1 MMRFT
6 AILLKEFRILLR
18 SGRAYWILMA
28 LLTLAGGAFYL
39 MWQAAAGGSTL
50 SDRSQLGVA
59 AFQVMSTVQLC
70 VFGLIAMIMTT
81 TSLTIERENRTMDL
95 LRCTGLSAWN
105 VLLGK
110 WASCL
115 GFQVVLALC
124 LLPIMGLVFQ
134 LGGVGLGQYLMAA
147 AFLVVTV
154 LTYGMLGLAVS
165 ANVRKSSKA
174 LSTGI
179 TLLLWFNLAM
189 PALLTVLDLA
199 FYRLR
204 ASPVRAIE
212 MGTFCFSPLIT
223 WVMYLEGGGI
233 RGPAPW
239 TGASLVAL
247 HFCFQAVLFVLSA
260 SMAWCGLAVR
270 EVEASSNIGQ
280 PVSTSKERWRRR
292 LRWPFY
298 LIDPLRKPQEI
309 RDGQNPVWVKEKRVS
324 GMAKAETVARMAC
337 YGSLFS
343 LLLFFAAFEDD
354 AGDTMRTLAQG
365 AMGFMLFFG
374 PALTASCISRERE
387 ENTMDLLATSLMRP
401 SRIVWGKMRA
411 CLRLYLS
418 MALGIMV
425 LPLVIRAIFWQ
436 DRLSIV
442 LQFLH
447 VVPFLLAF
455 SALFAAVGVYF
466 SACCRKNATA
476 IVLTYITII
485 LMLLS
490 PLVLLL
496 AQEGLFAQARWAG
509 HAFGLWTI
517 RAAVCPLICP
527 FYYFY
532 MGEDSLGHFA
542 HIFQDWNSVPVVA
555 LHTCLVLALAGFVFR
570 QARARFAKRS

>member
-39 MWQAAAGGSTL
+39 MWQEAAGGSTL
-50 SDRSQLGVA
+50 SDRSRLGVE

-70 VFGLIAMIMTT
+70 VFGLIAMIMTA

-105 VLLGK
+105 LLLGK
-110 WASCL
+110 WVSCL

-154 LTYGMLGLAVS
+154 LTYGMLGLALS
-165 ANVRKSSKA
+165 ANIRRSSKA
-174 LSTGI
+174 LPTGI
-179 TLLLWFNLAM
+179 ALLLWLNLAM
-189 PALLTVLDLA
+189 PAVITLLGVA
-199 FYRLR
+199 LR
-204 ASPVRAIE
+204 GSLQPLFER
-212 MGTFCFSPLIT
+212 GYCSSLLIT
-223 WVMYLEGGGI
+223 WVMFMEGRAG
-233 RGPAPW
+233 RGPTGW
-239 TGASLVAL
+239 SGASLVAL

-260 SMAWCGLAVR
+260 SMAWYGLAVR

-298 LIDPLRKPQEI
+298 LIDPLRKAQEI

-324 GMAKAETVARMAC
+324 GMAKAETVTRMAC

-343 LLLFFAAFEDD
+343 LMFLFSAFDNIED
-354 AGDTMRTLAQG
+354 AVRILAQG

-401 SRIVWGKMRA
+401 SRIVWGKTRA

-466 SACCRKNATA
+466 SARCRKNATA
-476 IVLTYITII
+476 IILTYITIA
-485 LMLLS
+485 LMLVS
-490 PLVLLL
+490 PLLLWAFREGFLEQVLGWN
-496 AQEGLFAQARWAG
+496 QSGLGAVG
-509 HAFGLWTI
+509 
-517 RAAVCPLICP
+517 AAICPLICP

-532 MGEDSLGHFA
+532 MEDDSFG
-542 HIFQDWNSVPVVA
+542 HIFHDWNSFSMVA
-555 LHTCLVLALAGFVFR
+555 LHTSLVLALAGVLFR
-570 QARARFAKRS
+570 QASAQFAKRS

>member
-39 MWQAAAGGSTL
+39 MWQEAAGGSTL
-50 SDRSQLGVA
+50 SDRSRLGVE

-70 VFGLIAMIMTT
+70 VFGLIAMIMTA
-81 TSLTIERENRTMDL
+81 TSLTVERENRTMDL
-95 LRCTGLSAWN
+95 LRCTGLSPWN

-110 WASCL
+110 WVSCL

-147 AFLVVTV
+147 AFLVVAV

-165 ANVRKSSKA
+165 ANVRRSSKA
-174 LSTGI
+174 LFTGI
-179 TLLLWFNLAM
+179 WLLLLINLAL
-189 PALLTVLDLA
+189 PALLTILSLA
-199 FYRLR
+199 LYRF
-204 ASPVRAIE
+204 RAIPFSAIQI
-212 MGTFCFSPLIT
+212 GSACFSPVIT
-223 WVMYLEGGGI
+223 WVIFMQGGTGGG
-233 RGPAPW
+233 PAFW
-239 TGASLVAL
+239 GGASLVAL

-270 EVEASSNIGQ
+270 EVEASSNAGSPI
-280 PVSTSKERWRRR
+280 STSKERWRRR

-309 RDGQNPVWVKEKRVS
+309 KDGQNPVWVKEKRVS
-324 GMAKAETVARMAC
+324 GMAKAETVTRMAC

-343 LLLFFAAFEDD
+343 LFFVGAAFQDIED
-354 AGDTMRTLAQG
+354 TVRIVAQG

-401 SRIVWGKMRA
+401 SRVVWGKMRA

-425 LPLVIRAIFWQ
+425 LPLVIRGIFWQ
-436 DRLSIV
+436 DRLGIV
-442 LQFLH
+442 LQSLH

-455 SALFAAVGVYF
+455 SALFASVGVYF
-466 SACCRKNATA
+466 SARCRKNATA
-476 IVLTYITII
+476 IILTYITII

-532 MGEDSLGHFA
+532 MEDDSFG
-542 HIFQDWNSVPVVA
+542 HIFHDWNSFSTVA
-555 LHTCLVLALAGFVFR
+555 LHTSLVLALAGFLFR
-570 QARARFAKRS
+570 QASAQFAKRS

>member
-1 MMRFT
+1 MLRFT

-39 MWQAAAGGSTL
+39 MWQEAGGSTL
-50 SDRSQLGVA
+50 SGRSQLGVE
-59 AFQVMSTVQLC
+59 AFRLMSILQLC
-70 VFGLIAMIMTT
+70 AFSLIAMIMTA

-105 VLLGK
+105 LLLGK
-110 WASCL
+110 WVSCL

-147 AFLVVTV
+147 AFVVAAI

-174 LSTGI
+174 LFTGI
-179 TLLLWFNLAM
+179 WMLLLINLAL
-189 PALLTVLDLA
+189 PALLIISLHFALYG
-199 FYRLR
+199 FR
-204 ASPVRAIE
+204 ASPSLAIQI
-212 MGTFCFSPLIT
+212 GSSCLSPLIT
-223 WVMYLEGGGI
+223 WVIVIVMEGGI
-233 RGPAPW
+233 SRGAAGW
-239 TGASLVAL
+239 GGAYLVAL

-260 SMAWCGLAVR
+260 FMAWYGLAVR
-270 EVEASSNIGQ
+270 EVEASSNIGK

-298 LIDPLRKPQEI
+298 LIDPLRKPQDI

-324 GMAKAETVARMAC
+324 GMAKAETVARIAC

-401 SRIVWGKMRA
+401 SRVVWGKMRA

-442 LQFLH
+442 LQSLH

-466 SACCRKNATA
+466 SARCRKNATA
-476 IVLTYITII
+476 IILTYITII

-532 MGEDSLGHFA
+532 MEYGGFG
-542 HIFQDWNSVPVVA
+542 HIFHDWNSVPVVA
-555 LHTCLVLALAGFVFR
+555 LHTCLVLGLAGFLFR
-570 QARARFAKRS
+570 QASAQFAKRL

>member
-39 MWQAAAGGSTL
+39 MWQEAAGGSTL
-50 SDRSQLGVA
+50 SDRSRLGVE

-70 VFGLIAMIMTT
+70 VFGLIAMIMTA
-81 TSLTIERENRTMDL
+81 TSLTVERENRTMDL
-95 LRCTGLSAWN
+95 LRCTGLSPWN
-105 VLLGK
+105 LLLGK
-110 WASCL
+110 WVSCL

-165 ANVRKSSKA
+165 ANIRKSSKA
-174 LSTGI
+174 LFQGI
-179 TLLLWFNLAM
+179 WLLLLINLALPTLLGILGFALYRFRAV
-189 PALLTVLDLA
+189 PA
-199 FYRLR
+199 
-204 ASPVRAIE
+204 RAIE
-212 MGTFCFSPLIT
+212 MGIFCFSPVIT
-223 WVMYLEGGGI
+223 WVMFMEGGIGG
-233 RGPAPW
+233 GPAGGG
-239 TGASLVAL
+239 GASLVAL

-309 RDGQNPVWVKEKRVS
+309 RDGQNPVWVKEKRVN
-324 GMAKAETVARMAC
+324 GMAKAETVTRMAC

-343 LLLFFAAFEDD
+343 LFFVAAAFQDVED
-354 AGDTMRTLAQG
+354 TVRILAQG

-401 SRIVWGKMRA
+401 SRVVWGKMRA

-418 MALGIMV
+418 MALGIMA
-425 LPLVIRAIFWQ
+425 LPLVIRGIFWQ

-466 SACCRKNATA
+466 SARCGKNATA

-496 AQEGLFAQARWAG
+496 AQEGLFAQVLGWTRIWLVDDPG
-509 HAFGLWTI
+509 SGLP
-517 RAAVCPLICP
+517 VDLPLLL
-527 FYYFY
+527 FLY
-532 MGEDSLGHFA
+532 G
-542 HIFQDWNSVPVVA
+542 
-555 LHTCLVLALAGFVFR
+555 R
-570 QARARFAKRS
+570 

>member
-1 MMRFT
+1 
-6 AILLKEFRILLR
+6 
-18 SGRAYWILMA
+18 
-28 LLTLAGGAFYL
+28 
-39 MWQAAAGGSTL
+39 
-50 SDRSQLGVA
+50 
-59 AFQVMSTVQLC
+59 
-70 VFGLIAMIMTT
+70 
-81 TSLTIERENRTMDL
+81 
-95 LRCTGLSAWN
+95 
-105 VLLGK
+105 
-110 WASCL
+110 
-115 GFQVVLALC
+115 
-124 LLPIMGLVFQ
+124 
-134 LGGVGLGQYLMAA
+134 MAA

-154 LTYGMLGLAVS
+154 LTYGTLGLAVS
-165 ANVRKSSKA
+165 ANVRRSSKA
-174 LSTGI
+174 LFTGI
-179 TLLLWFNLAM
+179 WLLLLINLAL
-189 PALLTVLDLA
+189 PVLLGILSLAL
-199 FYRLR
+199 YRF
-204 ASPVRAIE
+204 RAIPSSAIQI
-212 MGTFCFSPLIT
+212 GSACFSPLIT
-223 WVMYLEGGGI
+223 WVMFMQGGIGGG
-233 RGPAPW
+233 PAGGG
-239 TGASLVAL
+239 GASLVAL

-309 RDGQNPVWVKEKRVS
+309 HDGQNPVWVKEKRVN
-324 GMAKAETVARMAC
+324 GMAKAETVTRMAC

-343 LLLFFAAFEDD
+343 LFFVGATFESIE
-354 AGDTMRTLAQG
+354 DTVRILAQG

-442 LQFLH
+442 LRFLH

-466 SACCRKNATA
+466 SARCRKNATA

-517 RAAVCPLICP
+517 RAAICPLICP

-532 MGEDSLGHFA
+532 MEHDEYG
-542 HIFQDWNSVPVVA
+542 HIFHDWNSFSMVA
-555 LHTCLVLALAGFVFR
+555 LHTSLVLALAGFLFR
-570 QARARFAKRS
+570 QASAQFAKRL